1 MRKLWLVLAGFMAAA
16 GVAQA
21 ESGMPQEIV
30 AAAESTAVL
39 CEYEEDA
46 GALALFNR
54 KAVQAVAE
62 KLGAQAA
69 FAEAGE
75 GEALEGLMQG
85 RFDLV
90 LGAVPQE
97 EEAEHFACSVP
108 YAYNRQAV
116 IVRGDAGEGFETDGR
131 TPALADTAEEQLE
144 QLVSGRADYMIWDVF
159 SVLAYL
165 DEHPLA
171 DIAVASYLDEAE
183 PVSFLLSGEK
193 EEQRTAVDE
202 ALSVLMKDG
211 TIAGLS
217 LECLGYDA
225 SVAPQTQTEAEPD
238 PEQTVED
245 VQQ

>member
-1 MRKLWLVLAGFMAAA
+1 MKKLFLVLAALITAA
-16 GVAQA
+16 GMAQA
-21 ESGMPQEIV
+21 ETAAPQEIV
-30 AAAESTAVL
+30 AAAENPALL

-62 KLGAQAA
+62 HLGAQAV

-75 GEALEGLMQG
+75 GEALEGLAQG
-85 RFDLV
+85 RYDLV

-97 EEAEHFACSVP
+97 EEAERFAFSAP
-108 YAYNRQAV
+108 YAYNRQTV
-116 IVRGDAGEGFETDGR
+116 IVRGDADEGFETDGH
-131 TPALADTAEEQLE
+131 TQALADTAEEQLE

-159 SVLAYL
+159 SALAYL

-193 EEQRTAVDE
+193 EEQRAAVDE
-202 ALSVLMKDG
+202 ALAVLMEDG
-211 TIAGLS
+211 TMAGLS

-238 PEQTVED
+238 PEQTGEVLP
-245 VQQ
+245 Q